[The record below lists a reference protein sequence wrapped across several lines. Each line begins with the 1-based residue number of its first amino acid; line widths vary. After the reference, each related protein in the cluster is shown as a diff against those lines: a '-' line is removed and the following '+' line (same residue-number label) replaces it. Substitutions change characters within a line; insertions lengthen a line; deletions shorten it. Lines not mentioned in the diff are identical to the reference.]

1 MSFFVAINAADSDR
15 SFCTEAER
23 IGDLL
28 EAWVAAQIP
37 SFICMASDLVCV
49 ERRGLLLFLVAVGL
63 EVELVFRSLFVVGT
77 VVVGSAM
84 EEEDPVVVGP
94 LVEEPDEDSDED
106 KEDNVNMDLRA
117 GRGDDFELLWLL
129 LNLDLPVDSERV
141 LLLKRRRLGVL
152 LLRLLL

>member
-1 MSFFVAINAADSDR
+1 
-15 SFCTEAER
+15 
-23 IGDLL
+23 
-28 EAWVAAQIP
+28 
-37 SFICMASDLVCV
+37 MASDLVCV